1 MGACAAKQSGN
12 GEAERER
19 PDFRGEA
26 ERERFPRGS
35 RARLFFGIE
44 GLDFTL
50 TQRRQRF
57 HTHPYE
63 PKRLVK
69 SNAGDGKICHIRVSK
84 RKA

>member
-1 MGACAAKQSGN
+1 LRGEAEREWPDFRGEAERRERPDFR

-26 ERERFPRGS
+26 ERGF
-35 RARLFFGIE
+35 LW

-50 TQRRQRF
+50 TQRF
-57 HTHPYE
+57 HTDPYE